1 MNTFLVSLFLAA
13 FLCSLVAG
21 FLIAFA
27 IVVMPGIHT
36 LGDKG
41 FLKSF
46 KQMDLIIQR
55 NNPIFILIWAGSV
68 LALLVTTI
76 AGFSELIGIDRILLI
91 VALVLYLLAVQA
103 STIAVNVPLNNQ
115 LQKRDLDSM
124 SLAELKEARDQFEPR
139 WVRWNNVRTAVST
152 LISVILLVLIYRVS

>member
-1 MNTFLVSLFLAA
+1 
-13 FLCSLVAG
+13 
-21 FLIAFA
+21 
-27 IVVMPGIHT
+27 
-36 LGDKG
+36 
-41 FLKSF
+41 
-46 KQMDLIIQR
+46 MDLIIQR